1 VYVQQQSN
9 DGSERTMLR
18 GFQEMFAQERA
29 EGRAEEQKNTERER
43 LRAEKAEKE
52 LAEWKARYELVLR
65 EAGMR

>member
-1 VYVQQQSN
+1 
-9 DGSERTMLR
+9 
-18 GFQEMFAQERA
+18 MFAQERA